1 MKRCLIILLIAISV
15 LGVFFVFSNVAEA
28 VCDTKTVNT
37 SKSQC
42 NNGTS
47 KSDSGGCGTACLD
60 LCGTS
65 FASGSVSECRSK
77 ANNTRPWGKY
87 SVTKTTTVYND
98 DCYYNYYLG
107 RYVCYDC
114 SSFDSVSYSF
124 SLFDKLCSTG
134 DKCGAATCAAGN
146 EFLRPGQCS
155 CGSVGGNYKICCKK
169 ESDGSYT
176 PTKARKYPTQDN
188 YSPEEGYCG
197 GGVETI
203 RGTSCPASPV
213 VFAVD
218 INAAPVTIDSGE
230 STSLTW
236 QTTNAS
242 NCIISSGIGSVA
254 ATGTRS
260 VSPIVTTTY
269 TLSCAQTGSPAN
281 IKSDSVT
288 VTVRGTGCTV
298 NSFNASPSSI
308 DSGDSSTL
316 TWSVSSASGCSISGV
331 ASGLPAAGNR
341 TVSPTSTTT
350 YTLTCNATSGGTC
363 AGQTTVNVGAPPP
376 DPGSCP
382 PSDVSDPSSVS
393 ASASATRT
401 CLPYHPNGPANSSP
415 EINDTTLSWSSSA
428 PNRCSAL
435 IGGGSPSSSSVNCVS
450 DSGNNW
456 SPSGSSGSEEKTP
469 VSTDTYSVRCTR
481 EAYTCSSSRS
491 FSGSGSQNDNNCEAS
506 CTSLEGSYS
515 AISSCSCSSGSCDER
530 YTSGASNCELWTKE
544 PVECEEEGQTGCT
557 QDVPPCVRY
566 ACRYYTYN
574 QSVTSKRICPAT
586 DTDSV
591 TVKVVVQPRITEFK
605 TDPPKSQILLNQFIN
620 LMWTAT
626 KSDSGTE
633 LKCTPT
639 IERGDGTGWV
649 GALNSLEPFG
659 TKSNLSPQVT
669 TNYLLT
675 CRNMA
680 TSDRDHCYR
689 NSNTS
694 NVEVKVFTI
703 DLEEI
708 PAFRDG
714 VMNLVSRIGKGLA
727 KALN

>member
-1 MKRCLIILLIAISV
+1 MKRYLIILLIAISV
-15 LGVFFVFSNVAEA
+15 LGAFFIFSNVAEA
-28 VCDTKTVNT
+28 VCDTKTVTT
-37 SKSQC
+37 SDSQC

-60 LCGTS
+60 LCNTS
-65 FASGSVSECRSK
+65 FASGSKSECKDK
-77 ANNTRPWGKY
+77 ADDTRPWGKY
-87 SVTKTTTVYND
+87 SVKKTSTVYND

-114 SSFDSVSYSF
+114 SSFNSVSYSF
-124 SLFDKLCSTG
+124 SRFDRLCSTG

-146 EFLRPGQCS
+146 EFLRPGYCS

-176 PTKARKYPTQDN
+176 PTKARKYPTQDD

-218 INAAPVTIDSGE
+218 INAAPVTINSGE

-242 NCIISSGIGSVA
+242 NCTISSGIGSVA

-260 VSPIVTTTY
+260 VSPTVTTTY
-269 TLSCAQTGSPAN
+269 TLSCAQTGAPAN

-288 VTVRGTGCTV
+288 VTIRGTGCTV

-308 DSGDSSTL
+308 DSGESSTL
-316 TWSVSSASGCSISGV
+316 TWSVSSASSCSISGV
-331 ASGLPAAGNR
+331 ASGLPTAGNR
-341 TVSPTSTTT
+341 TVSPTSTTN

-393 ASASATRT
+393 ASASATRM
-401 CLPYHPNGPANSSP
+401 CLPYHPNGPTNSSP

-450 DSGNNW
+450 DSGSNW

-469 VSTDTYSVRCTR
+469 ASTDTYSVRCTR
-481 EAYTCSSSRS
+481 EAYTCSSSRT

-506 CTSLEGSYS
+506 CTSLEGRYS
-515 AISSCSCSSGSCDER
+515 AISSCSCSRGSCDVT
-530 YTSGASNCELWTKE
+530 YTGHGNECPSNGSHID
-544 PVECEEEGQTGCT
+544 PDTGEVVLDYPESCT
-557 QDVPPCVRY
+557 L
-566 ACRYYTYN
+566 CRYYKYN
-574 QSVTSKRICPAT
+574 QSVTSKRICAAT

-591 TVKVVVQPRITEFK
+591 TVKVVVQPRITEFE
-605 TDPPKSQILLNQFIN
+605 TNPPKSQILLNQFIN
-620 LMWTAT
+620 LTWTAT

-694 NVEVKVFTI
+694 NVEVKVFTV

-727 KALN
+727 KAFN